1 MPRTGMSGCF
11 QDTGFESRSSQL
23 QKLSVSKHD
32 QASESVGRL
41 LVLLHPLPCFE
52 TMGNQDVQ
60 STEGADLRAFMQ
72 ALLADLQAL
81 ESMIDN
87 GQIESDVRR
96 IGAEQEMFLV
106 DADWK
111 AARVGGQVLAR
122 LKDYPGSFTPEL
134 ARFNLEANASPQV
147 LATDCLSRM
156 ESELTS
162 MVAAARTAAEQ
173 EGAHL
178 LLCGIL
184 PTLHQSDLDM
194 GAMVENP
201 RYHLLNDVM
210 SEMRDGKFQTL
221 IKGLDE
227 LRVTH
232 PNVMMEACNTS
243 FQLHFQVA
251 PSEFAGLYNLA
262 QAITAPVL
270 AASVNSPVL
279 LQHRLWHETR
289 VALFQQSLD
298 VRNESQEK
306 RGDRQRVTFGER
318 WVKNSVL
325 EILREDV
332 ARFRVL
338 LSTNLGESS
347 LDVLKRGDV
356 PKLDALCLH
365 NGTVYRW
372 NRPCYGI
379 SDGRPHLRIENRVLP
394 AGPTVLD
401 EIASAAFFFGLMVG
415 FGNENED
422 VTKVMDFDDA
432 KSNFVAA
439 ARYGL
444 DAQFRWLQ
452 GRVVNARSL
461 ILDELLPLARQGLVQ
476 KGIDGADIA
485 RYLDL
490 FEERV
495 VQGRTGSQWALSS
508 LAAMDKSSTAD
519 ERHRALTAAMH
530 ARQRSGEPVHT
541 WPLAVLGGDLD
552 WRKSFRTVG
561 QVMTRDVFTLHP
573 EDVIDLAASLM
584 DWEHLHR
591 VPVEDQSGRLV
602 GLVTQRSLLRL
613 LARGYGKPGSEPVAV
628 REVMKENPM
637 TASPDDTT
645 LDAIERMQSN
655 GIGCLPVVEDGRL
668 VGIVTEH
675 DFNVAAGRLL
685 KASLRADTENL
696 RAH

>member
-1 MPRTGMSGCF
+1 
-11 QDTGFESRSSQL
+11 
-23 QKLSVSKHD
+23 
-32 QASESVGRL
+32 
-41 LVLLHPLPCFE
+41 
-52 TMGNQDVQ
+52 MGNQEVQ

-81 ESMIDN
+81 ERMIDE
-87 GQIESDVRR
+87 GRIESDMRR

-111 AARVGGQVLAR
+111 PARVSAAVLQR
-122 LKDYPGSFTPEL
+122 LSTQPGSYTPEL

-147 LATDCLSRM
+147 LAGDCLSKM
-156 ESELTS
+156 EAEMTS

-173 EGAHL
+173 EGAQL

-210 SEMRDGKFQTL
+210 SEMRGGKFPTF

-227 LRVTH
+227 LKVVH
-232 PNVMMEACNTS
+232 DNVMMEACNTS
-243 FQLHFQVA
+243 FQLHFQVG
-251 PSEFAGLYNLA
+251 PSEFAELYNLA
-262 QAITAPVL
+262 QAVTAPVL
-270 AASVNSPVL
+270 AAAVNSPVL
-279 LQHRLWHETR
+279 LQHRLWQETR

-298 VRNESQEK
+298 TRNESQEK
-306 RGDRQRVTFGER
+306 RGGRQRVTFGER
-318 WVKNSVL
+318 WVDKSVM

-347 LDVLKRGDV
+347 LDILDRGEI

-379 SDGRPHLRIENRVLP
+379 SGGKPHLRIENRVLP

-401 EIASAAFFFGLMVG
+401 EMAGSAFYFGLMVG
-415 FGNENED
+415 FGSEFGD
-422 VTKVMDFDDA
+422 VKQVMDFDDA
-432 KSNFVAA
+432 KNNFVAA

-444 DAQFRWLQ
+444 DAQFRWRE
-452 GRVVNARSL
+452 GRGVNARSL
-461 ILDELLPLARQGLVQ
+461 ILDELLPLARAGLEE
-476 KGIDGADIA
+476 KNIDSGDID
-485 RYLDL
+485 RYLGV

-495 VQGRTGSQWALSS
+495 TSGMTGAQWALNS
-508 LAAMDKSSTAD
+508 LASMDKKVSRD
-519 ERHRALTAAMH
+519 ERHRALTAATH
-530 ARQRSGEPVHT
+530 ARQRTGEPVHR
-541 WPLAVLGGDLD
+541 WRLATLGGDMD

-561 QVMTRDVFTLHP
+561 QVMTQDVFTLHP

-591 VPVEDQSGRLV
+591 VPVEDEKGRLV

-613 LARGYGKPGSEPVAV
+613 LARGYGKPGSKPVAV
-628 REVMKENPM
+628 REVMKTDVM
-637 TASPDDTT
+637 TASPDDST
-645 LDAIERMQSN
+645 LDAIERMQQNS
-655 GIGCLPVVEDGRL
+655 IGCLPVVKDDRL
-668 VGIVTEH
+668 VGIITEH
-675 DFNVAAGRLL
+675 DFNIAGGRLL
-685 KASLRADTENL
+685 KASLLADAQNQEL
-696 RAH
+696 R